1 MWFNKH
7 KHVWLYYGC
16 TTLSAL
22 KELAEEEK
30 KTNEQVIPQSAQD
43 SM

>member
-1 MWFNKH
+1 MTILRLHNSFWP
-7 KHVWLYYGC
+7 
-16 TTLSAL
+16 LSAL